1 MQNNKEGYMGISD
14 ADGLARAVVCLVGIY
29 YVYHMEYLGPTKG
42 ALQEHILNDFL
53 TKRPL
58 RYVTWLA
65 DLQLPSI

>member
-1 MQNNKEGYMGISD
+1 MEISD

-29 YVYHMEYLGPTKG
+29 YEYHMQCPGPAKG
-42 ALQEHILNDFL
+42 AFIFLQEHILHDFL